1 MPAPADTAAATT
13 VGQGDYIVREGDCIS
28 SIAHGHGFFWE
39 TIWDLP
45 ENAELK
51 DARVNPFVLLKGDR
65 VTVPEL
71 RPKEESCAAEAKHRF
86 KRKGVP
92 GEIELVLNELA
103 SDEPAPKDYEAA
115 GEGEYEVPEPPKL
128 EPKPIKNTDY
138 VLDPVTAPQKGR
150 PYTAITMVGA
160 DTFPLPIS
168 RRPQVQVTARFGWY
182 LGVPP
187 DDVVEACLILSADY
201 VKRASSVG
209 GVLGLSELGAIRMS
223 PLGRDISAIVRA
235 YRREVVA

>member
-1 MPAPADTAAATT
+1 MAITNGYATLAQFQAYANMSTITADETT
-13 VGQGDYIVREGDCIS
+13 
-28 SIAHGHGFFWE
+28 
-39 TIWDLP
+39 TI
-45 ENAELK
+45 EKA
-51 DARVNPFVLLKGDR
+51 
-65 VTVPEL
+65 
-71 RPKEESCAAEAKHRF
+71 
-86 KRKGVP
+86 
-92 GEIELVLNELA
+92 I
-103 SDEPAPKDYEAA
+103 EAA
-115 GEGEYEVPEPPKL
+115 SRTIDRIADRRFYMDANATARLYRTVDFYTLPVDDIGSTSGLVVAFDATGNGNYTNTL
-128 EPKPIKNTDY
+128 TLNTDY

-160 DTFPLPIS
+160 TVFPLPIS
-168 RRPQVQVTARFGWY
+168 RRPQVQVTAKFGWY
-182 LGVPP
+182 NGTPP